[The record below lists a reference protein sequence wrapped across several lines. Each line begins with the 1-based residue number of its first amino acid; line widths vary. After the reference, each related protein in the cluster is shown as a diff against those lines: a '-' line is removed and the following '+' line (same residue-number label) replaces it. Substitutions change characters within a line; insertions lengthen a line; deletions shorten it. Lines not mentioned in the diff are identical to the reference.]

1 MTYEGCVCLEAS
13 LVFPGLL
20 FSNSCV
26 KPTAMGIIL
35 WMVRPPEC
43 LSSPVP
49 AGAAPR
55 AFSVRSVAVVLP
67 QPESFKDTSDV
78 RNDRERRN
86 APLTHLLQGNPG
98 EETRLIFGTSSTL
111 AFLLR
116 G

>member
-1 MTYEGCVCLEAS
+1 M
-13 LVFPGLL
+13 
-20 FSNSCV
+20 
-26 KPTAMGIIL
+26 
-35 WMVRPPEC
+35 
-43 LSSPVP
+43 
-49 AGAAPR
+49 
-55 AFSVRSVAVVLP
+55 LP
-67 QPESFKDTSDV
+67 LPESFKDTSDV